1 MLKRVVVILKNS
13 QRSNFNSQQDILVD
27 IDSADINE
35 FYSIEYQELIDNIS
49 KILKLNRLSNLL
61 LLCIFLTERPVV
73 IVMPVVGIIMKFII
87 HRYGKIELDYRL
99 DEYMLNKY
107 L

>member
-1 MLKRVVVILKNS
+1 MKRVVVILKNS